1 MIAIA
6 FAALVL
12 AAGAQQLNNEPVIGI
27 FTQPYGTTP
36 LPAYFPASYV
46 KYLESAGAR
55 VVCPAG
61 RAPCEQKPQLQV

>member
-1 MIAIA
+1 MIGLAL
-6 FAALVL
+6 AALALV
-12 AAGAQQLNNEPVIGI
+12 AAGQQLNNEPVIGI

-55 VVCPAG
+55 VVCPQ
-61 RAPCEQKPQLQV
+61 PCSAQLEL